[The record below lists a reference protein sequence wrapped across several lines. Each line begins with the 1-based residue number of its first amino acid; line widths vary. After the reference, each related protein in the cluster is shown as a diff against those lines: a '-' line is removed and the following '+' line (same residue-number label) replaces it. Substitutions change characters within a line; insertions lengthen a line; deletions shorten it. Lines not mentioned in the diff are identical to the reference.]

1 MVLSHQ
7 AAMGSC
13 SALRDFESKTGV
25 ISGEWLWG
33 SGVIGKR
40 WKKRGQERCRMR
52 DQQREGKEEPE

>member
-1 MVLSHQ
+1 M
-7 AAMGSC
+7 
-13 SALRDFESKTGV
+13 RDFESKTGV